1 MQYCQKCDNC
11 YEKKIINK
19 KEIYKVLGD
28 DIEIE
33 TQVLICSNCG
43 NELYDEELDSQTLLK
58 AYNEYR
64 KKHKLLLSDEIKN
77 IRETYGLSQRSFAK
91 LLNWGEK
98 TI

>member
-1 MQYCQKCDNC
+1 M
-11 YEKKIINK
+11 
-19 KEIYKVLGD
+19 GD

-64 KKHKLLLSDEIKN
+64 KKHKLLLPDEIK
-77 IRETYGLSQRSFAK
+77 I
-91 LLNWGEK
+91 
-98 TI
+98 

>member
-1 MQYCQKCDNC
+1 M
-11 YEKKIINK
+11 
-19 KEIYKVLGD
+19 YKVLGD

>member
-1 MQYCQKCDNC
+1 M
-11 YEKKIINK
+11 
-19 KEIYKVLGD
+19 GD

-33 TQVLICSNCG
+33 IQVLICSNCG

-58 AYNEYR
+58 VYNEYR
-64 KKHKLLLSDEIKN
+64 KKYKLLLPDEIKN

-91 LLNWGEK
+91 LLNWGAK

>member
-1 MQYCQKCDNC
+1 MLW
-11 YEKKIINK
+11 KKIINK

-58 AYNEYR
+58 EYNEYR
-64 KKHKLLLSDEIKN
+64 KKHKLLLPDEIK
-77 IRETYGLSQRSFAK
+77 I
-91 LLNWGEK
+91 
-98 TI
+98 

>member
-1 MQYCQKCDNC
+1 M
-11 YEKKIINK
+11 
-19 KEIYKVLGD
+19 GD

-33 TQVLICSNCG
+33 IQVLICSNCG

-58 AYNEYR
+58 VYNEYR